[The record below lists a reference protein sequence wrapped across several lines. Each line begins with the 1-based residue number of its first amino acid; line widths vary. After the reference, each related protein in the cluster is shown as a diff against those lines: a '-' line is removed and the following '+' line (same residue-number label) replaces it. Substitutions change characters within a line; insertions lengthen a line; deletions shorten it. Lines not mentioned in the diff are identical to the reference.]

1 MPSTRASMRI
11 RYSPASGA
19 SGAIEK
25 PQLPPITVVTP
36 WNEVGESVPSQKA
49 CAS

>member
-1 MPSTRASMRI
+1 MPSTRASIRI
-11 RYSPASGA
+11 RYSPVPFA

-25 PQLPPITVVTP
+25 PQLPPITLVTP
-36 WNEVGESVPSQKA
+36 CSGEGVSAPSQNT